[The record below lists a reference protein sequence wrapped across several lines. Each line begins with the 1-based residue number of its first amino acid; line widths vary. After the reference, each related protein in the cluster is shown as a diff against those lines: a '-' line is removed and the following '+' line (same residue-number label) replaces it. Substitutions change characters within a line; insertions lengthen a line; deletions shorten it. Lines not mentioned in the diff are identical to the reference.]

1 MSDTT
6 LEDNLRFFRA
16 LLARPRSVGA
26 FAPSG
31 PHLAKAMAAQIR
43 ADLIQKGGPVL
54 ELGPGSGSLTQGI
67 LERVPA
73 SQLTCIEYDHDLC
86 QLLKTRFHGVNVI
99 HGDAFNLEHTL
110 GHSEPYAA
118 IISGLPLLNFPM
130 PDRQRLLAAATARL
144 MPGGVFAQFSY
155 GLKPSVPAPPGFQ
168 ISRAA
173 MVWANVPPARVW
185 AYRKA

>member
-1 MSDTT
+1 MADTT

-16 LLARPRSVGA
+16 LLARPRTVGA

-31 PHLAKAMAAQIR
+31 PHLARAIAAQI
-43 ADLIQKGGPVL
+43 QVEGPVL
-54 ELGPGSGSLTQGI
+54 ELGPGSGSLTQAI

-73 SQLTCIEYDHDLC
+73 SQLTAIEYDHDLC
-86 QLLKTRFHGVNVI
+86 QLLKTRFHGLHVI
-99 HGDAFNLEHTL
+99 HGDAFNLEQTL
-110 GHSEPYAA
+110 GHAEPYAA

-130 PDRQRLLAAATARL
+130 ADRQRLIETATARL
-144 MPGGVFAQFSY
+144 LPGGVFAQFSY
-155 GLKPSVPAPPGFQ
+155 GLKPSVPAPPGFKVT
-168 ISRAA
+168 RAA